1 MGRDLLLPTFL
12 FSLLSARL
20 AACELES
27 LYFLR
32 SRPPPA
38 QSNGRPDKILA
49 NICWRWRAI
58 IEEERLFYVLQ
69 FFVFLY
75 FPSSDCLTS
84 SL

>member
-12 FSLLSARL
+12 FSPLSARL

-49 NICWRWRAI
+49 KICWKWI
-58 IEEERLFYVLQ
+58 SGERLKNGVCYFVYFN

-75 FPSSDCLTS
+75 FPST
-84 SL
+84 